1 MVAVPVF
8 HDEDTRNKWETKVW
22 NAMGEF
28 PEYKRTGKMVQRVL
42 GEFGALANPS
52 SFHHP
57 VIQQLRHKV
66 KKYISGPLLKQYFLS
81 PRKELEKNAFGL

>member
-1 MVAVPVF
+1 MTTRCQWYTRLVLPMVAVPVF

-52 SFHHP
+52 P
-57 VIQQLRHKV
+57 VK
-66 KKYISGPLLKQYFLS
+66 
-81 PRKELEKNAFGL
+81 LE